1 MPADRPS
8 PGLQFLS
15 VAEAAARL
23 GLSRLKIREAAAR
36 GLLPA
41 QRDNQGRLRVSLAGL
56 TGAQLDLSGQ
66 RTDGAALMDLLFDE
80 VEELHEALLIGEAE
94 IEALKALA
102 ARQAQ
107 ALDQAAERIEQDAAE
122 KSRLVDLL
130 ARALD
135 HLEAQPGPQREEK
148 LARLSERALQHLEAT
163 GEQLES
169 AVAQSGRFDQ
179 LLARAVAL
187 AEASKAEGAD
197 KTVALGEAVERAME
211 ILARALSQAEA
222 DHHATLRSGDMLER
236 ALAAG
241 GWLEEKLAAK
251 EQEMKAQDRALAQA
265 ISVSER
271 ALALAG
277 GQPSQRRWLRQ
288 ELWQGFWQRLW
299 QGFWQWVR
307 AS

>member
-1 MPADRPS
+1 MPADKTS

-41 QRDNQGRLRVSLAGL
+41 QRDNQGQLRVSLAGL

-66 RTDGAALMDLLFDE
+66 GIDGAALMGLLFDE

-135 HLEAQPGPQREEK
+135 HLEAQPGPQREQK
-148 LARLSERALQHLEAT
+148 LARLSERALQHLETT

-197 KTVALGEAVERAME
+197 KAAALGEAVERAMV
-211 ILARALSQAEA
+211 I
-222 DHHATLRSGDMLER
+222 LER

-251 EQEMKAQDRALAQA
+251 DQEMKAQDRALAQA

-277 GQPSQRRWLRQ
+277 GKPSQRRSP
-288 ELWQGFWQRLW
+288 WQGFWQGHW

>member
-1 MPADRPS
+1 MPADKTP

-66 RTDGAALMDLLFDE
+66 GIDGAALMGLLFDE
-80 VEELHEALLIGEAE
+80 VEELYEALLIGEAE

-107 ALDQAAERIEQDAAE
+107 ALDQAVERIEQDAAE

-135 HLEAQPGPQREEK
+135 HLEAQPGPQREQK

-197 KTVALGEAVERAME
+197 KAAALGEAVERAME
-211 ILARALSQAEA
+211 I
-222 DHHATLRSGDMLER
+222 LER

-251 EQEMKAQDRALAQA
+251 DQEMKAQDRALAQA
-265 ISVSER
+265 LAVSER

-277 GQPSQRRWLRQ
+277 GQPSQRRSPR
-288 ELWQGFWQRLW
+288 QGFW

>member
-1 MPADRPS
+1 MPADKTP

-41 QRDNQGRLRVSLAGL
+41 QRDNQGRLRVSLADL

-66 RTDGAALMDLLFDE
+66 GIDGAALMGLLFDE

-107 ALDQAAERIEQDAAE
+107 ALDQAVERIEQDAAE

-135 HLEAQPGPQREEK
+135 HLEAQPGPQREQK
-148 LARLSERALQHLEAT
+148 LARLSERALQHLETT
-163 GEQLES
+163 GEQLEN

-197 KTVALGEAVERAME
+197 KTAALGEAVERAME
-211 ILARALSQAEA
+211 I
-222 DHHATLRSGDMLER
+222 LER

-251 EQEMKAQDRALAQA
+251 DQEMKAQDRALAQA

-277 GQPSQRRWLRQ
+277 GQPSQRRSPR
-288 ELWQGFWQRLW
+288 QGFW